1 MQGNGLRIDHHLIS
15 APLVERAAAVEIDV
29 EERRMEGDGDKP
41 SDHAPVTLVLE
52 D

>member
-1 MQGNGLRIDHHLIS
+1 MQGEGLRIDHHLIS
-15 APLVERAAAVEIDV
+15 APLVERAAAVEIDI
-29 EERRMEGDGDKP
+29 EERRREGDGDKP